1 MTACT
6 ELRPAQAGDGRAG
19 EGQKGMPK
27 EAQA

>member
-6 ELRPAQAGDGRAG
+6 ERHPAGLDNGLAG

-27 EAQA
+27 EAQS